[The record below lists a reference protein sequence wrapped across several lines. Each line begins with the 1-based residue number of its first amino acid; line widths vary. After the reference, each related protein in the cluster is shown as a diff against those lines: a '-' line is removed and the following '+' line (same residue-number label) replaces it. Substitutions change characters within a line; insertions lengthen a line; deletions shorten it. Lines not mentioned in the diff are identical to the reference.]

1 LREKKKKIHPI
12 PLVGITGGIGS
23 GKTSLAEIFKILG
36 AVVIDADKV
45 GKKVLENNKNVFK
58 KIINEFGKDVIEK
71 ENKISRKKLASIV
84 FNDREKLDKLNS
96 IIHPPMIKLIKEEIS
111 KEFKLK
117 RNPMIVVDAALIY
130 EAKMEDKF
138 DYIINVCADV
148 KNRMKRTALKNKISK
163 KEVERRINSQI
174 LEEIKIKKSHYNIE
188 NNGTIEELKINGE
201 VIFNKILKD
210 FYKFVN

>member
-1 LREKKKKIHPI
+1 
-12 PLVGITGGIGS
+12 VGITGGIGS

-84 FNDREKLDKLNS
+84 FNYREKLDKLNS

-117 RNPMIVVDAALIY
+117 RSPMIVVDAALIY

>member
-1 LREKKKKIHPI
+1 M
-12 PLVGITGGIGS
+12 GITGGIGS

-84 FNDREKLDKLNS
+84 FNYREKLDKLNS

>member
-1 LREKKKKIHPI
+1 M
-12 PLVGITGGIGS
+12 GITGGIGS

-36 AVVIDADKV
+36 AVIIDADKV

-111 KEFKLK
+111 KEFKQK

-201 VIFNKILKD
+201 IIFNKILKD

>member
-1 LREKKKKIHPI
+1 
-12 PLVGITGGIGS
+12 VGITGGIGS

-58 KIINEFGKDVIEK
+58 KIISEFGKDVIEK
-71 ENKISRKKLASIV
+71 ENKIIRKKLASIV

-96 IIHPPMIKLIKEEIS
+96 IIHPSMIRLIKEEIS

-148 KNRMKRTALKNKISK
+148 KNRIKRNALKNKISK